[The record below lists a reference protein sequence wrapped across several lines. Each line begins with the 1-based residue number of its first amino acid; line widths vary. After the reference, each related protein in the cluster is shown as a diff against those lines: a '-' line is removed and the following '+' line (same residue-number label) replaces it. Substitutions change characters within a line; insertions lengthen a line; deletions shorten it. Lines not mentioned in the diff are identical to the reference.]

1 MDNVKP
7 FKLEISF
14 VTPDSTH
21 PEHTSNHYCFNDA
34 FEEADEQAF
43 KTVGYPTEDWD
54 LGLDFG
60 EGRMLYY
67 FYPNDDDRTSRYR
80 LTITKE
86 D

>member
-14 VTPDSTH
+14 VTPDGLH
-21 PEHTSNHYCFNDA
+21 PEHISHHYCFDDA
-34 FEEADEQAF
+34 YEEANDQAF
-43 KTVGYPTEDWD
+43 KNVGFSMDSWD

-86 D
+86 I